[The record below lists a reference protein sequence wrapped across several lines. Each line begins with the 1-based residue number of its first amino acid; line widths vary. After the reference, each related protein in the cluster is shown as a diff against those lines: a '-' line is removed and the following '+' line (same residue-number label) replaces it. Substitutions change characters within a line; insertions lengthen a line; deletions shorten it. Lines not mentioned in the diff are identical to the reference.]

1 MILPRSGIVY
11 LLLDVFINQDLK
23 IYVKFSNA
31 AKVLKIIGIVE
42 RLRLRSSNRLTV
54 NVIRNQ
60 QRNRRTLDETNIAS
74 SQAMEYDSSPFAG
87 LRQGLTRKKEVQ
99 MNIEAKIEKL
109 GLQLPSPAKPVA
121 NYVPAVRTGSLVFL
135 SGHGPMRED
144 GSLITGKLGSDLKVE
159 EGYEAAKRVALG
171 ILGSI
176 KGLIGD
182 LDKVTRIVKLLGMVN
197 CESTFKD
204 HPQVI
209 NGASDFLVEVF
220 GDKGKHARSAVGMNA
235 LPFNISVEIEM
246 VVEVED

>member
-1 MILPRSGIVY
+1 
-11 LLLDVFINQDLK
+11 
-23 IYVKFSNA
+23 
-31 AKVLKIIGIVE
+31 
-42 RLRLRSSNRLTV
+42 
-54 NVIRNQ
+54 
-60 QRNRRTLDETNIAS
+60 
-74 SQAMEYDSSPFAG
+74 
-87 LRQGLTRKKEVQ
+87 

-109 GLQLPSPAKPVA
+109 GLQLPSPATPVA

-171 ILGSI
+171 LLGSL

-246 VVEVED
+246 VVEVKD